1 MVKVLCIG
9 ESLMGGWVGSL
20 SLPDGTRKVFYGKK
34 QSEVIAKIDEV
45 LHDLRRGTLVTGPN
59 VTVQGYMGQWLEEIH
74 KPIVKLNTHRNYREL
89 LGNCIITRLGRI
101 KLQGFPPQQR
111 QAF

>member
-45 LHDLRRGTLVTGPN
+45 LHDLRRGTLVTGPS
-59 VTVQGYMGQWLEEIH
+59 VTVQEYMEQWLEEIH
-74 KPIVKLNTHRNYREL
+74 KPIVKINTHRNYPEL
-89 LGNCIITRLGRI
+89 LVNYIIPGLGRM
-101 KLQGFPPQQR
+101 KLQGLTPLHVQ
-111 QAF
+111 